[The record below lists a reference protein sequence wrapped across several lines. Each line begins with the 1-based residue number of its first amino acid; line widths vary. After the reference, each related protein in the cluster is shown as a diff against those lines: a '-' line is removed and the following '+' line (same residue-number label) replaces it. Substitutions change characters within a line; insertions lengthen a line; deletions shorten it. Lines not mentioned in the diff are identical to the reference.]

1 MSISPQL
8 RRSGGIRRLAAL
20 LLLGLALAGVA
31 AESWG
36 HHHELSEDARHGAD
50 GGEVLLCASG
60 SSALHVE
67 AARAVTISL
76 CEVCLLRAQNRGAR
90 AALAASP
97 APLPDPAARVVATD
111 PRIASLGTAGPP
123 GSRGPP
129 SPTVVS

>member
-1 MSISPQL
+1 MSTS
-8 RRSGGIRRLAAL
+8 RRLRPLAASL
-20 LLLGLALAGVA
+20 LLVLALAGVA

-36 HHHELSEDARHGAD
+36 HHHDLSADALHGAG

-60 SSALHVE
+60 SRALHVE
-67 AARAVTISL
+67 AARAVEVSL
-76 CEVCLLRAQNRGAR
+76 CEVCLLRAHDRGAR
-90 AALAASP
+90 TALAVSP
-97 APLPDPAARVVATD
+97 VPLPEPAAWVVATD

>member
-1 MSISPQL
+1 MSS
-8 RRSGGIRRLAAL
+8 SRRLHRLVTPL
-20 LLLGLALAGVA
+20 LLVLALAGVV

-36 HHHELSEDARHGAD
+36 HHHGPGAEGSHGAD

-60 SSALHVE
+60 SRTLHVE

-76 CEVCLLRAQNRGAR
+76 CEVCLLRAHDRGAR
-90 AALAASP
+90 TALAASP
-97 APLPDPAARVVATD
+97 APVPDPAAWVVATD

-129 SPTVVS
+129 SPTASLLT

>member
-1 MSISPQL
+1 MSTS
-8 RRSGGIRRLAAL
+8 RRLRPLAASL
-20 LLLGLALAGVA
+20 LLVLALAGVA

-36 HHHELSEDARHGAD
+36 HHHDLATDALHGAG

-60 SSALHVE
+60 SRALHVE
-67 AARAVTISL
+67 VARAVEVSL
-76 CEVCLLRAQNRGAR
+76 CEVCLLRAHDRGAR
-90 AALAASP
+90 TALAVSP
-97 APLPDPAARVVATD
+97 APLPEPAAWVVATD